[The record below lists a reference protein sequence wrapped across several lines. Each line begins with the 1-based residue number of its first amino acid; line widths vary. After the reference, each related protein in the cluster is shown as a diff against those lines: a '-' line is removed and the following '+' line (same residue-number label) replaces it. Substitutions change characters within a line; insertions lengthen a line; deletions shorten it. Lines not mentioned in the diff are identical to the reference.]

1 MSNAGVSAEEW
12 KRYLKWA
19 EGYFL
24 FHHSKRPLSSVVAF
38 RFDRLDRTLLVR
50 NKSNAVYTGASI
62 RALLIRVADS
72 REIDE
77 QVDQGTSPELE
88 FATCVLELYDDFD
101 LESQW
106 PEWKLSAKEIG
117 CSSKW
122 YSDILGWSDGDI
134 KTEFGLSS
142 MSGPAIN
149 VATLV

>member
-1 MSNAGVSAEEW
+1 MSNAGVSAEQW

-19 EGYFL
+19 EAYFL

-77 QVDQGTSPELE
+77 QVDQGTSPELD
-88 FATCVLELYDDFD
+88 FATCVLELHD
-101 LESQW
+101 EAMARV
-106 PEWKLSAKEIG
+106 EVV
-117 CSSKW
+117 SKR
-122 YSDILGWSDGDI
+122 D
-134 KTEFGLSS
+134 
-142 MSGPAIN
+142 
-149 VATLV
+149 